1 MSVPMNPRLLRR
13 LIALKM
19 VHFRTRAGLTQADAA
34 RIRGCAQ
41 SRIHYIESR
50 RTLPNEQDLRL
61 LLPAYDVDR
70 PTIDEFIELLP
81 LARRRNWYDTLPETA
96 MSGWF
101 GDFVAFEAAA
111 TEIEVF
117 EGMLIPALLQTADHA
132 RALVRTLKP
141 QMSSEEVERRVQ
153 VRMRRQ
159 ETVLDTERVTEV
171 HIRIVVSEGAL
182 RTVVG
187 GPEVH
192 RAQLRHLVRQAE
204 HPRLEL
210 QVIPAN
216 IGAHAA
222 LDGAFTILRLPIED
236 DPGLVYLE
244 DRLRGHY
251 YEEQTIVEEYA
262 WVFGSLQ
269 RTAPAP
275 PLSSAMISSIAEEIQ

>member
-70 PTIDEFIELLP
+70 PTIDSFLDLLP
-81 LARRRNWYDTLPETA
+81 VARRRNWYDTLPEAA
-96 MSGWF
+96 MASWF

-111 TEIEVF
+111 TEIDVF
-117 EGMLIPALLQTADHA
+117 QSLVVPALLQTEDYA
-132 RALVRTLKP
+132 RELVRTLKP
-141 QMSSEEVERRVQ
+141 ELSPEEVDLRVE

-159 ETVLDTERVTEV
+159 AAVLDGGRGAGARVRVVLTEGV
-171 HIRIVVSEGAL
+171 L

-187 GPEVH
+187 GSRVH
-192 RAQLRHLVRQAE
+192 RAQLRHLVEQAR

-210 QVIPAN
+210 SVIPAD
-216 IGAHAA
+216 IGAHAG
-222 LDGAFTILRLPIED
+222 LDGSFTILRLPIED

-244 DRLRGHY
+244 DKLRGHY
-251 YEEQTIVEEYA
+251 YEEREAVEEYTGVMRRLREVA
-262 WVFGSLQ
+262 IG
-269 RTAPAP
+269 
-275 PLSSAMISSIAEEIQ
+275 SAMINAVAKEIL

>member
-81 LARRRNWYDTLPETA
+81 LARRRNWYDTVPEAA
-96 MSGWF
+96 MAGWF
-101 GDFVAFEAAA
+101 GDFVAFEEAA
-111 TEIEVF
+111 TEIDVF
-117 EGMLIPALLQTADHA
+117 QGLVVPALLQTEDYA
-132 RALVRTLKP
+132 RELLRTLVP
-141 QMSSEEVERRVQ
+141 ELSAEEVELRVG

-159 ETVLDTERVTEV
+159 ATVLDPERTTDVRIRVVVTEGV
-171 HIRIVVSEGAL
+171 L
-182 RTVVG
+182 RTAVG
-187 GPEVH
+187 GPRVH
-192 RAQLRHLVRQAE
+192 QAQLRHLVEQAR
-204 HPRLEL
+204 HPRLEVG
-210 QVIPAN
+210 VIPAG
-216 IGAHAA
+216 IGAHAG
-222 LDGAFTILRLPIED
+222 LDGSFTVLRLPID
-236 DPGLVYLE
+236 GDPGLVYLE

-251 YEEQTIVEEYA
+251 YESEEAVNEYTGVMKRLRQVA
-262 WVFGSLQ
+262 LG
-269 RTAPAP
+269 
-275 PLSSAMISSIAEEIQ
+275 SAMISSVAEEIS